1 MIAALTG
8 QFEGRGADSVIIN
21 VGGVSFR
28 VYVPTSVAHSCGE
41 IGQTLVLY
49 THLYVREDALNL
61 YGFLRPADRDFFE
74 RLLAVSGIG
83 PKAALALLS
92 ALPLADLEAAIS
104 GGDIDALT
112 RIPGIG
118 KKTAARLVLELKGKL
133 DLAKATSGR
142 ATDVPASAEIL
153 AALTNLGY
161 PLAVAQEALYNLP
174 TDANLTPSDKIRL
187 ALRYLAGR

>member
-8 QFEGRGADSVIIN
+8 QIEGRASDSVVIN

-28 VYVPTSVAHSCGE
+28 VYTPASVPKTCGD

-61 YGFLRPADRDFFE
+61 YGFLSAGDRDFFE
-74 RLLAVSGIG
+74 RLLGVSGVG
-83 PKAALALLS
+83 PKVALALLS
-92 ALPLADLEAAIS
+92 VLPLADLEAAIA

-112 RIPGIG
+112 GIPGIG

-133 DLAKATSGR
+133 DLAKATGGR
-142 ATDVPASAEIL
+142 AADVPAGADIL
-153 AALTNLGY
+153 AALTTLGY
-161 PLAVAQEALYNLP
+161 PPAAAQEALHNLP
-174 TDANLTPSDKIRL
+174 TDPALTTSDKIRL
-187 ALRYLAGR
+187 ALRYLGGR